1 MARSST
7 FHPMQFEMKSMD
19 PKQLSESRTFL
30 EQSFLTTHIRYPI
43 HIEKSQ
49 EFLTNEKILLI
60 GNEGR
65 ADPGFLCFFPHKP
78 VQFLKCRLDSG
89 FYVRLRVE
97 SSLYQ
102 DGTIFIASAHLNV
115 ITVQDCWM
123 WQGENLT
130 KFPYSKRFAYVTKF
144 ISSYIIQDPKLSG
157 FEVHAATHSSLD
169 SFQQLVD
176 SQDFASI
183 DFIPENFRRRRLF
196 YRTEISAPRGQ
207 APRTINTNT
216 NTSINT
222 NKPIGKQN
230 LNPNPNP
237 KPNPKPA
244 PLTHTGPLIAFAKNI
259 QGLPDTFD
267 LFGSDKVHI
276 GEAAIQEEEIS
287 VQLSKMNQTISTLI
301 VRVEWNSFLDAFEI
315 KGIAVPGSKAIH
327 SSLFK
332 KGSVQ
337 TPSALAEHHVVSEDS
352 VDFDE

>member
-1 MARSST
+1 
-7 FHPMQFEMKSMD
+7 MD
-19 PKQLSESRTFL
+19 PKQLSETRTFL
-30 EQSFLTTHIRYPI
+30 EQSFLTTHIRYPL
-43 HIEKSQ
+43 HIEKSE
-49 EFLTNEKILLI
+49 EFLANEKILLI

-65 ADPGFLCFFPHKP
+65 ADPGFLCFLPRKP

-89 FYVRLRVE
+89 FYLRLRVE
-97 SSLYQ
+97 SSLFQ
-102 DGTIFIASAHLNV
+102 DGTVFIASSHLNT

-157 FEVHAATHSSLD
+157 FEVQAATHSSLD
-169 SFQQLVD
+169 SFQGLVN

-196 YRTEISAPRGQ
+196 YRTEISAPKG
-207 APRTINTNT
+207 APKPAFVQTTISKLHTNPNQKT
-216 NTSINT
+216 NQNQ
-222 NKPIGKQN
+222 NQKPNQ
-230 LNPNPNP
+230 NPNPT
-237 KPNPKPA
+237 
-244 PLTHTGPLIAFAKNI
+244 PLSHTGPLIAFAKNI

-287 VQLSKMNQTISTLI
+287 VQLCQLNQKSSTL
-301 VRVEWNSFLDAFEI
+301 VVLVEWNSFLDAFEI
-315 KGIAVPGSKAIH
+315 KGVAPAGSRVLQ
-327 SSLFK
+327 SSLFT

-337 TPSALAEHHVVSEDS
+337 RSSALPEPHVVSEHS